1 MLPSVQPPGTCW
13 GVFAARMPNFQRQRT
28 ARRPRGSSAAPCP
41 AGGPP
46 VGPCLGAARPRHVLA
61 LALAQEGDV
70 GEAHRGAQGQRP
82 PRAPAA
88 TRPSHALP
96 DPQRR
101 LHRNWTSRGP
111 TAAQAPPACPRGP
124 ADVLRP
130 GAPHCPR
137 ALGVLLRTSPHH
149 RSSAGASRGSGDAQS
164 PGPWAPPPRPL
175 PPAPWQG
182 AGRRRPGPG
191 LLSCRP
197 CSLAWLVHQA
207 GPSHHG
213 EVADTVLQQGQ
224 LLAT

>member
-1 MLPSVQPPGTCW
+1 
-13 GVFAARMPNFQRQRT
+13 MPNFQRQCT

-61 LALAQEGDV
+61 RALAQEGDV

-137 ALGVLLRTSPHH
+137 APGVLLRTSPHH

-164 PGPWAPPPRPL
+164 PGPWAPPPAHCHRHPGREPAGDGQAQASSPAAPAAWPGWSTRRSL
-175 PPAPWQG
+175 RITGRWQTLSSSRASSWPPE
-182 AGRRRPGPG
+182 R
-191 LLSCRP
+191 S
-197 CSLAWLVHQA
+197 
-207 GPSHHG
+207 SH
-213 EVADTVLQQGQ
+213 L
-224 LLAT
+224 